1 MHPETKA
8 KGDNDPLDVC
18 EIGEQVGYVGQVKQ
32 VKVLGIMALLDEG
45 ETDWKVIVVDV
56 NDPIASKLNDIEDVE
71 NNLPGLI
78 RATNEWFRCARDP
91 LRRRVLCINSDVQD
105 LQDPRW
111 QAREPVRVLRRGEEQ
126 EVRD

>member
-1 MHPETKA
+1 M
-8 KGDNDPLDVC
+8 C

-56 NDPIASKLNDIEDVE
+56 NDPLANKLNDIEDVE

-78 RATNEWFRCARDP
+78 RATNEWFRYVTR
-91 LRRRVLCINSDVQD
+91 L
-105 LQDPRW
+105 
-111 QAREPVRVLRRGEEQ
+111 
-126 EVRD
+126 